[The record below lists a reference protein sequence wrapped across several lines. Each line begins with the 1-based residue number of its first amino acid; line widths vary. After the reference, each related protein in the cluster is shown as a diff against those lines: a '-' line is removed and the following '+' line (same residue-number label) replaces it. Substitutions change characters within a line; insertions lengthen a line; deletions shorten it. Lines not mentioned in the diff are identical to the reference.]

1 LLSGKQGASF
11 PRKRESSTPQPFRWL
26 LDSRLRGNDIPPV
39 ASPSNVTA
47 TPERHLVNII
57 DPILAQCRFQ
67 PDAPAL
73 CAPGEPHATIAYG
86 QLGKLINNV
95 ARHTEHLGLRRGD
108 TVVLYVQDM
117 IGHAVLILGLAKA
130 GVITIS
136 GRGPELPAEI
146 KVDAV
151 VADIE
156 GGLPSGKRVI
166 HADASLMAGDGAAL
180 TAMRGAPGGDEVCR
194 IVFTSGTTGEPKG
207 VAFTHR
213 MVASRIARFDYL
225 AGNALPANLRCCVD
239 LGLSTSL
246 GYYYLIYGLTR
257 GGLVVL
263 PGASQGN
270 AMNACDFHDVR
281 YWIGA
286 PGGLA
291 ALLAFYEESKGRRC
305 NFHGMLAGGSLL
317 LKPLSER
324 VRARM
329 CASLIS
335 AYGSTETHMVATAPS
350 HLTAEVPGAVG
361 YLTPG
366 LIVEAVDATHRPLPP
381 GDDGLIRIFGPY
393 NVKAY
398 IGASGETAAAFRDGW
413 FYPGDIG
420 SVTRDN
426 MLIITGRQKTI
437 MNIGGDKVSPE
448 MIESTL
454 MAFPGVDR
462 AGVLSVVNDVG
473 IEEIWAALAS
483 RDVNEAQLRAL
494 CQGLLPPA
502 FMPRRFIRI
511 DEIPTNEMGKID
523 RRRLAERLHP
533 RKH

>member
-1 LLSGKQGASF
+1 
-11 PRKRESSTPQPFRWL
+11 
-26 LDSRLRGNDIPPV
+26 
-39 ASPSNVTA
+39 
-47 TPERHLVNII
+47 VNII

-73 CAPGEPHATIAYG
+73 CTPGEPHATIAYG

-95 ARHTEHLGLRRGD
+95 ARHATCLGLRRGD
-108 TVVLYVQDM
+108 TVVLYVQEM
-117 IGHAVLILGLAKA
+117 IGHVVLILGLTKA

-136 GRGPELPAEI
+136 GRGPDLPPEI
-146 KVDAV
+146 KVDAI

-156 GGLPSGKRVI
+156 GGLPSGKRII

-180 TAMRGAPGGDEVCR
+180 GATPRAPGGSGGDEVCR

-213 MVASRIARFDYL
+213 MVAERIARFDYV
-225 AGNALPANLRCCVD
+225 AGNVLPANLRCCVD

-263 PGASQGN
+263 PGASPSN

-291 ALLAFYEESKGRRC
+291 AVLAFYEESKGRRC
-305 NFHGMLAGGSLL
+305 NFHGMLAAGSVLS
-317 LKPLSER
+317 KPLSER

-329 CASLIS
+329 CGNLVSL
-335 AYGSTETHMVATAPS
+335 YGATEVSMVATAPGFV
-350 HLTAEVPGAVG
+350 TAEVPGAVR

-366 LIVEAVDATHRPLPP
+366 MMVEAVDASNGPLPV
-381 GDDGLIRIFGPY
+381 GSEGLIRIFGPY
-393 NVKAY
+393 NVKGY
-398 IGASGETAAAFRDGW
+398 VGAPGETAAAFRDGW

-420 SVTRDN
+420 QVAPDN
-426 MLIITGRQKTI
+426 MLIITGRQKTV

-454 MAFPGVDR
+454 MAFPRVDR

-473 IEEIWAALAS
+473 IEEIWAALVS
-483 RDVNEAQLRAL
+483 REGVNEAQLRAF
-494 CQGLLPPA
+494 CQGLLPPLHA
-502 FMPRRFIRI
+502 APLRPHRR
-511 DEIPTNEMGKID
+511 DSHK
-523 RRRLAERLHP
+523 
-533 RKH
+533 